1 MSTEPPKRGLVIA
14 CLACVYIAWGSVYL
28 AMQVAIEDMGPLT
41 MGGARFLL
49 AGLALYVIATR
60 KTKIRPTLRDW
71 KAVLPIGLT
80 LFLCGNGFMAIAVE
94 KTANGTIASGTVGV
108 VAAMESL
115 WIAILGV
122 FFGVRPTRREILALV
137 SGFIGI
143 VVLTR
148 GPSGGGDPLHFVLLL
163 LSPVLWAVGSLLTRS
178 LKSEVANDP
187 LLLPA
192 MQMICGGICMLV
204 VAPIRGE
211 HLPTHIGLWPAIGF
225 GYCVLIGSLLT
236 FTAYSWLLR
245 NTRPIIA
252 TSYAF
257 VNPTIAVLLGAAL
270 HGEALGISVLI
281 ANVMMVLA
289 IWLAVSRPWP
299 RTDAR

>member
-1 MSTEPPKRGLVIA
+1 MKTDPPARGLVIA

-28 AMQVAIEDMGPLT
+28 AMQVAIEDIGPLT
-41 MGGARFLL
+41 MGGSRFLL
-49 AGLALYVIATR
+49 AGVALYLIATR
-60 KTKIRPTLRDW
+60 KTAVRPTLRDW
-71 KAVLPIGLT
+71 RSVFPIGLT
-80 LFLCGNGFMAIAVE
+80 LFLGGNGFMAIAVE
-94 KTANGTIASGTVGV
+94 RTAHGTIASGTVGV

-148 GPSGGGDPLHFVLLL
+148 GPAGGGDPLHFALLL
-163 LSPVLWAVGSLLTRS
+163 MSPVLWAVGSLLTRS

-192 MQMICGGICMLV
+192 MQMIVGGVVMLIA
-204 VAPIRGE
+204 APIRGE
-211 HLPTHIGLWPAIGF
+211 HLPTHVGLWSGIGF
-225 GYCVLIGSLLT
+225 AYCVVIGSLLT

-245 NTRPIIA
+245 NTRPLVA

-270 HGEALGISVLI
+270 HGEGLGVNVLI
-281 ANVMMVLA
+281 ANAMMVLA
-289 IWLAVSRPWP
+289 IWLAVSRTTP
-299 RTDAR
+299 AR